1 MAKKLTPEL
10 LRRIVLE
17 EKAKIEAKHGLASKE
32 SKKAMREMEL
42 EPTEMEEDYAGPQPT
57 KGMKPS
63 AGHKAG
69 KVSGYEPAKKA
80 NLEKLEESEQILLRR
95 LRVIRERKSQIARGR

>member
-32 SKKAMREMEL
+32 SKKAMREMDLVADEVD
-42 EPTEMEEDYAGPQPT
+42 EDFAGPQPT
-57 KGMKPS
+57 KGMKP
-63 AGHKAG
+63 ATGDG
-69 KVSGYEPAKKA
+69 YGNVTGYEKMSEKK
-80 NLEKLEESEQILLRR
+80 KLDESEQLLLRR
-95 LRVIRERKSQIARGR
+95 LRIIRERKASLNRR

>member
-32 SKKAMREMEL
+32 SKKAMREMDLVADEVD
-42 EPTEMEEDYAGPQPT
+42 EDFAGPQPT
-57 KGMKPS
+57 KGMKPDP
-63 AGHKAG
+63 GHKAG
-69 KVSGYEPAKKA
+69 KVTGYSPAEKA
-80 NLEKLEESEQILLRR
+80 KLDESEQLLLRR
-95 LRVIRERKSQIARGR
+95 LRIIRERKASLNRR

>member
-32 SKKAMREMEL
+32 SKKAMREMDL
-42 EPTEMEEDYAGPQPT
+42 EPDEVDEDFGGPQKL
-57 KGMKPS
+57 KGMPHAKGDG
-63 AGHKAG
+63 AGE
-69 KVSGYEPAKKA
+69 VTGYKKMS
-80 NLEKLEESEQILLRR
+80 EKKKLDESEQILLRR
-95 LRVIRERKSQIARGR
+95 LRVIRERKAQLTRR

>member
-32 SKKAMREMEL
+32 SKKAMREMDL
-42 EPTEMEEDYAGPQPT
+42 EPDEVDEDFGGPQKL
-57 KGMKPS
+57 KGMPHAKGHGPGKV
-63 AGHKAG
+63 AGHG
-69 KVSGYEPAKKA
+69 PAEQA
-80 NLEKLEESEQILLRR
+80 KLDESEQILLRR
-95 LRVIRERKSQIARGR
+95 LRVIRERKAQLARR

>member
-42 EPTEMEEDYAGPQPT
+42 EAEEVDEDFGGPQPT
-57 KGMKPS
+57 KGMPRA
-63 AGHKAG
+63 AG
-69 KVSGYEPAKKA
+69 SGYGAVTGY
-80 NLEKLEESEQILLRR
+80 EKLEESEQILLRR
-95 LRVIRERKSQIARGR
+95 LKVIRERKAQLRR

>member
-32 SKKAMREMEL
+32 SKKAMKEMDL
-42 EPTEMEEDYAGPQPT
+42 EPEEVDEDFGGPQPL
-57 KGMKPS
+57 KGMPHAK
-63 AGHKAG
+63 GHKAG
-69 KVSGYEPAKKA
+69 KVTGYGPAEKA
-80 NLEKLEESEQILLRR
+80 KLDESEQILLRR
-95 LRVIRERKSQIARGR
+95 LRVIRERKAQLARR

>member
-32 SKKAMREMEL
+32 SKKAMREMDL
-42 EPTEMEEDYAGPQPT
+42 EADEVDEDFAGPQPT
-57 KGMKPS
+57 KGMKPD

-69 KVSGYEPAKKA
+69 KVTGYTPAKAA

-95 LRVIRERKSQIARGR
+95 LRVIRERKAQIARR

>member
-32 SKKAMREMEL
+32 SKKAMREMDL
-42 EPTEMEEDYAGPQPT
+42 EADEVEEGWAGAQKT
-57 KGMKPS
+57 NGMKPD

-69 KVSGYEPAKKA
+69 KVTGYSPAEKA
-80 NLEKLEESEQILLRR
+80 KLEESEQLLLRR
-95 LRVIRERKSQIARGR
+95 LRIIRERKAALNRR

>member
-32 SKKAMREMEL
+32 SKKAMREMDL
-42 EPTEMEEDYAGPQPT
+42 EADEVDEDFAGPQ
-57 KGMKPS
+57 
-63 AGHKAG
+63 AL
-69 KVSGYEPAKKA
+69 SGEKPAKGAGAGDVTGYTK
-80 NLEKLEESEQILLRR
+80 LSEKKKLEESEQILLRR
-95 LRVIRERKSQIARGR
+95 LKVIRERKAQLRR

>member
-42 EPTEMEEDYAGPQPT
+42 EPTEMDEEWGGPQ
-57 KGMKPS
+57 KLNGEKPS

-69 KVSGYEPAKKA
+69 KVTGYSPAEKA
-80 NLEKLEESEQILLRR
+80 KLDESEQLLLRR
-95 LRVIRERKSQIARGR
+95 LRIIRERKAQLARR

>member
-32 SKKAMREMEL
+32 SKKAMREMDL
-42 EPTEMEEDYAGPQPT
+42 EPDEVDEDFGGPQKL
-57 KGMKPS
+57 KGMPHAK
-63 AGHKAG
+63 GHGAG
-69 KVSGYEPAKKA
+69 KVAGHSPAEKA
-80 NLEKLEESEQILLRR
+80 KLDESEQILLRR
-95 LRVIRERKSQIARGR
+95 LRVIRERKAQLARR